1 MSFIELTKT
10 ADKSSDFTFFFSF
23 FLDTIFDFFFIDW
36 LSYDYKYIVMH
47 YVMFQINLSGYRDF
61 QIFSESPLE
70 NHGWIQDPG
79 SRNVHRSWSL
89 EQV

>member
-1 MSFIELTKT
+1 MSFIEITKT
-10 ADKSSDFTFFFSF
+10 ADKISDFTFFFFFFSWF
-23 FLDTIFDFFFIDW
+23 FLIDW

-47 YVMFQINLSGYRDF
+47 YVMFKINLSGYRDF

-79 SRNVHRSWSL
+79 SRNVHQSWSL
-89 EQV
+89 EQF